1 MLVCPR
7 AGPHRA
13 PLGAWQCGDG
23 RDRVPI
29 ACLRVA
35 RSLPREGQR
44 EAAAEDLL
52 GEGGSERGAGQAD
65 VAKRLFPAPLGMGA
79 LLFGRQDHV
88 GGDHVP

>member
-13 PLGAWQCGDG
+13 PLGAGQPGGG
-23 RDRVPI
+23 RDPTTGGM
-29 ACLRVA
+29 A